1 MSEAKFKYS
10 EIFKSIQGEG
20 HYTGVP
26 TMWIRWFLCNL
37 QCSGFGQKDPADEST
52 WELPYK
58 EFDATQV
65 KRIED
70 LPVWDKGCDSSYSW
84 AKKFKH
90 LCPSGTAAEIADE
103 LEDHLATEHNPYKK
117 FTVVKAY
124 EMTDPDDPTSEGY
137 QKHSVQDTHLCMTG
151 GEPMMKQSQVATM
164 AVLKELESRNNLPRY
179 VTIETNGTQE
189 LTPEMRTMITNFGR
203 GGPHSIF
210 RSGEWFWS
218 VSPKLLHTSGEP
230 AERAIKPEIVR
241 SYADVSP
248 YGQLKF
254 VVSGTKESWDEL
266 EQRVHDFRMAGVMWP
281 VWIMPVGATV
291 EEQSTDTVGEIAN
304 EAIERGYNVSA
315 RVHCYLWGN
324 KIGT

>member
-1 MSEAKFKYS
+1 MKYKYS

-26 TMWIRWFLCNL
+26 TLWIRWFLCNL
-37 QCSGFGQKDPADEST
+37 QCSGFGQKNPADEST

-58 EFDATQV
+58 EFDISQV

-90 LCPSGTAAEIADE
+90 LCPSGTAEEIANK
-103 LEDHLATEHNPYKK
+103 LESLLENEYNPYKK
-117 FTVVKAY
+117 FTIVKNYGEA
-124 EMTDPDDPTSEGY
+124 S
-137 QKHSVQDTHLCMTG
+137 SVQDIHLCMTG
-151 GEPMMKQSQVATM
+151 GEPMMKQTQVAQI
-164 AVLKELESRNNLPRY
+164 AVLKELEARTNLPRFI
-179 VTIETNGTQE
+179 TIETNGTQE
-189 LTPEMRTMITNFGR
+189 LTSEMRAVISNFSR
-203 GGPHSIF
+203 T
-210 RSGEWFWS
+210 GEWFWS

-230 AERAIKPEIVR
+230 ADRAIKPEIVK
-241 SYADVSP
+241 SYMDVSP

-254 VVSGTKESWDEL
+254 VVRGTPESWDEL
-266 EQRVHDFRMAGVMWP
+266 EQRVYDFRMAGVTWP